1 MAPGDDCGIN
11 TPSVHRRRKNGSPD
25 LKDDRYNDGSPRRI
39 HMRARGLV
47 VVALSAGLL
56 GAACKKTVEGEN
68 KAWDRNVQ
76 QIASLS
82 ATYPSFANA
91 LKEQQKRAEDAM
103 TAARSVSDKE
113 AAAKKMAEANDMIG
127 SGFVS
132 MLSGLDGRTRTLRNK
147 LVTAATGAEQGADQ
161 MGAKVVSDDAQR
173 ILGNID
179 AALKTGAPD
188 ATQAEAILRKLDADL
203 TSASSNVDRVIEAAN
218 KRKAEAAKVA
228 AAPAAGTTGA
238 AAAVAPAKVQWK
250 CTYCNHMNDDAR
262 SKCENCG
269 APRPAPGSAKPAPG
283 KPAAPAK
290 KK

>member
-1 MAPGDDCGIN
+1 MGARCIN
-11 TPSVHRRRKNGSPD
+11 TPSVHRRRKIGSPEFQY
-25 LKDDRYNDGSPRRI
+25 DRYNVGSPRRM

-47 VVALSAGLL
+47 VVALSVGLF

-68 KAWDRNVQ
+68 KAWNRNVQ
-76 QIASLS
+76 QIATLS
-82 ATYPSFANA
+82 ATYPAFANA

-113 AAAKKMAEANDMIG
+113 AAAKQMAAANSLLD
-127 SGFVS
+127 SSFVS

-147 LVTAATGAEQGADQ
+147 LVTAATGAVQGADQ

-188 ATQAEAILRKLDADL
+188 ATQAEATLRKLDADL

-228 AAPAAGTTGA
+228 AATPAAAGGTA
-238 AAAVAPAKVQWK
+238 AAIAPVKVQWK
-250 CTYCNHMNDDAR
+250 CSYCQHMNDDAR
-262 SKCENCG
+262 GKCENCG
-269 APRPAPGSAKPAPG
+269 APRPAPASAKPAPG
-283 KPAAPAK
+283 KPATPAK